1 MKIWPYPWSPCR
13 PRSAFSELMEPQ
25 WLWMEP
31 TESLNTSL
39 QRAKVKMA
47 LPSHKVSSKGWLQTT
62 VPTEM
67 LLCPKL
73 LEPKWLSNLRSQS
86 GSHVAPSF
94 GGATDAYI
102 YETLSSLSSYDF
114 FLTHYFLNS
123 LAVSTSSEYPSTLA
137 HTQLSCSP

>member
-1 MKIWPYPWSPCR
+1 MIMTGTHWESKHLFTKSQ
-13 PRSAFSELMEPQ
+13 SQMAF
-25 WLWMEP
+25 
-31 TESLNTSL
+31 
-39 QRAKVKMA
+39 
-47 LPSHKVSSKGWLQTT
+47 PSHKVSSKCWLQTT

-73 LEPKWLSNLRSQS
+73 LEPKWLSNLQSQS

-94 GGATDAYI
+94 GGATDADI